1 MPDEQLPHNTE
12 AETSVI
18 GALLIDPDAVLKI
31 RTMLTP
37 GSFFHEDR
45 RYVFEAIMGLFEE
58 QKPHT
63 DMVLLAERLENAGRL
78 EDIGGQAFLTQMM
91 NETATSLHIK
101 AHAEILAGHAT
112 LRHAIWIS
120 GQIAKK
126 AYAAAKTDAPVQD
139 VIEFTVN
146 AALDLSK
153 ARAEENRQAT
163 NKDVASK
170 TWDYL
175 EWRSKNRDRL
185 SGITTGIGDV
195 DELLDGLQPDNLIIV
210 AGRAGMGK
218 TALALHMQNAAEL
231 AGYHPLYF
239 SIEMSEQQMGLRMLA
254 RKGRYNLM
262 NLRKGVIDDDQ
273 WPVILKDLEEISDLP
288 GYWDYSTS
296 AKLSYIIS
304 SYYAMKAQ
312 YGIDLLII
320 DHLNLVSSDKG
331 GYRNDRVKELGYI
344 TKTLK
349 GLARDEH
356 IPVVALHQL
365 NRALAARK
373 DKRPTLTDLR
383 GSGEIEENTDEVILI
398 YRDEVYNPESLDQGT
413 AEIITAKQRNGPTGT
428 TTVLYSKFN
437 GMFTD
442 ADKQQLKATDY

>member
-1 MPDEQLPHNTE
+1 MPDEQLPHNTK

-18 GALLIDPDAVLKI
+18 GALLIDPDAVLII
-31 RTMLTP
+31 RNVLTP

-45 RYVFEAIMGLFEE
+45 RYIFEAIMELFNE

-63 DMVLLAERLENAGRL
+63 DVVLLAERLENAGRL
-78 EDIGGQAFLTQMM
+78 EDIGGLAFLTQMI
-91 NETATSLHIK
+91 NQTATSLHIK

-112 LRHAIWIS
+112 LRHAIWMS
-120 GQIAKK
+120 GQVAKK
-126 AYAAAKTDAPVQD
+126 AYAAAKTNAPVQE
-139 VIEFTVN
+139 VVEFTLN

-153 ARAEENRQAT
+153 ARADENRQAT

-185 SGITTGIGDV
+185 SGITTGIADV
-195 DELLDGLQPDNLIIV
+195 DEVLDGLQPDNLIIL

-218 TALALHMQNAAEL
+218 TALALHIQNAAEQ

-254 RKGRYNLM
+254 RKGQYDLTS
-262 NLRKGVIDDDQ
+262 LRKGAIDDKQ
-273 WPVILKDLEEISDLP
+273 WPIIIQHLQEIGDLP

-296 AKLSYIIS
+296 AKLSSIIS

-331 GYRNDRVKELGYI
+331 GVRNDRVKELGYI
-344 TKTLK
+344 TKMLK
-349 GLARDEH
+349 SLARDEH
-356 IPVVALHQL
+356 MPVVALHQL
-365 NRALAARK
+365 NRALAQRK

-383 GSGEIEENTDEVILI
+383 GSGEIEENADEILFI
-398 YRDEVYNPESLDQGT
+398 YRDEVYNPESLDMGT
-413 AEIITAKQRNGPTGT
+413 AEIITGKQRNGPTGT
-428 TTVLYSKFN
+428 TTVKYNNFT

-442 ADKQQLKATDY
+442 ADRQQLVADY